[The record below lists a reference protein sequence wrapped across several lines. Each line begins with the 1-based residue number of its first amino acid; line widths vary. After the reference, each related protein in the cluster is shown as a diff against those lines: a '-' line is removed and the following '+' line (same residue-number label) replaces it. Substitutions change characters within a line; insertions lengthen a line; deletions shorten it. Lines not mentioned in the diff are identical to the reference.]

1 MGAPNGTEAA
11 VQQLPTKQ
19 NLKYTDFLDMTTSQ
33 VLRNLRFSQN
43 QPLKSADDWYI
54 GILQNV

>member
-1 MGAPNGTEAA
+1 MGASNGTGAA
-11 VQQLPTKQ
+11 AQQLPTKQ